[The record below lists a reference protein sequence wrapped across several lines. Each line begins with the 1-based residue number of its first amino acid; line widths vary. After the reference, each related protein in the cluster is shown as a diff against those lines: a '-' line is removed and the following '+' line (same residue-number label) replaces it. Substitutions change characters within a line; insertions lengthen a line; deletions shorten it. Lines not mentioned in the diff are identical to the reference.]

1 MRCTCNRDTCSS
13 PVLVLQL
20 RVTEEVMAGSA
31 PGSGP
36 YTVHLL
42 SVLNR
47 LRFVKTLIPR
57 IPVGT
62 ILCIIATQFYDV
74 QRSKDL
80 LIECVPAAAAVI
92 MLAGG

>member
-1 MRCTCNRDTCSS
+1 MAAS
-13 PVLVLQL
+13 P
-20 RVTEEVMAGSA
+20 

-57 IPVGT
+57 IPIGT
-62 ILCIIATQFYDV
+62 IFSIIATQFYDV

-80 LIECVPAAAAVI
+80 VIECV
-92 MLAGG
+92 LAN